1 MSLSEARQASVSACA
16 TDAAQARSV
25 FDSAVS
31 WFAANSLTLK
41 APLAAEFWVFDPTW
55 SSVLLVEHRWRQWVP
70 PGGKVE
76 DGEEPREAAIREVKE
91 ETGLSVVLDTFPAAA
106 AVRSFDPKWPATLSL
121 SYSAFADPREILS
134 PEDCQPTRWWPLED
148 HWPSAFP
155 ADRQRMLDHLATL
168 RH

>member
-1 MSLSEARQASVSACA
+1 VSACA

-91 ETGLSVVLDTFPAAA
+91 ETGLCCGAIIRSEVAGDAFSVL
-106 AVRSFDPKWPATLSL
+106 LSL
-121 SYSAFADPREILS
+121 R
-134 PEDCQPTRWWPLED
+134 
-148 HWPSAFP
+148 
-155 ADRQRMLDHLATL
+155 
-168 RH
+168 